1 MLLRRCPDRRNR
13 TGEIVEALRTAPD
26 GSVIRF
32 EPGIYDFFADDAFS
46 GYFCPSC
53 NKSSDKKVIFPVLR
67 KKNIT
72 LDGGGAEFIF
82 HDRVFPFIIQD
93 SVGVTLENFSVDF
106 SFQRCVI
113 CDVQT
118 VGEDGICL
126 SIDRAKY
133 DYRTNEEGNLLIRA
147 GNDEFSTCERRFF
160 LKQGTRGNTD
170 CCYLSAGEIFYDND
184 NLPAEVFYCYAEET
198 DGGVFLRRD
207 GRSGFSPRFTAGAE
221 LLLSY
226 DEQRDN
232 DVFFFDRSENITV
245 RNVSIHSGAGM
256 GFVGQ
261 CCRDLTLESCVI
273 SPRSEGFST
282 TADGILLT
290 NFSGRVRIENCVVR
304 NTMDDAVSV
313 HGYYT
318 TVERITAPRKA
329 ILRMRHRSQSF
340 MNPYCPGD
348 RLVVTDGKS
357 MNEKDAITLKSA
369 RYENDP
375 YLIYAD
381 FDEDIRGRLRPGDLI
396 EDPERTP
403 ETLITGC
410 LFENACAVRL
420 GSAGKTVFE
429 NNRMLNCSGLLVND
443 IMSWWYASGP
453 TKDVTIRGN
462 VFDGCGIS
470 AFVDRGMPC
479 EVRHKLIRITDNE
492 FKNGAA
498 ISVRNTE
505 KLVLSGNSTDKAELP
520 VVTDGKVTVMEE

>member
-32 EPGIYDFFADDAFS
+32 EPGIYDFSADDAFS

-72 LDGGGAEFIF
+72 LDGGGAEFVF
-82 HDRVFPFIIQD
+82 HDRVFPFIVQD

-106 SFQRCVI
+106 SFPRCVI

-245 RNVSIHSGAGM
+245 RNVSIHNGAGM

-261 CCRDLTLESCVI
+261 CCRDLTLRTVDI
-273 SPRSEGFST
+273 PALGGLFHDRGRN
-282 TADGILLT
+282 TADEFLGAGQDRELRCQKHD
-290 NFSGRVRIENCVVR
+290 GRRGQRPWVL
-304 NTMDDAVSV
+304 
-313 HGYYT
+313 Y
-318 TVERITAPRKA
+318 
-329 ILRMRHRSQSF
+329 
-340 MNPYCPGD
+340 D
-348 RLVVTDGKS
+348 RR
-357 MNEKDAITLKSA
+357 A
-369 RYENDP
+369 
-375 YLIYAD
+375 
-381 FDEDIRGRLRPGDLI
+381 
-396 EDPERTP
+396 
-403 ETLITGC
+403 
-410 LFENACAVRL
+410 
-420 GSAGKTVFE
+420 
-429 NNRMLNCSGLLVND
+429 NNRSAKGDPADASQVTELHEPLLPRRQTRCH
-443 IMSWWYASGP
+443 GREEHER
-453 TKDVTIRGN
+453 KGR
-462 VFDGCGIS
+462 
-470 AFVDRGMPC
+470 
-479 EVRHKLIRITDNE
+479 DNP
-492 FKNGAA
+492 
-498 ISVRNTE
+498 E
-505 KLVLSGNSTDKAELP
+505 KRP
-520 VVTDGKVTVMEE
+520 V